1 MPRTQFGSFRLMA
14 VSFFSATLLGSAVL
28 APARASG
35 DPASAGTLVAP
46 SLPGT
51 STETGPLAIP
61 DGAGGAFVGFR
72 TPAEYKM
79 HVARVDETG
88 TPVGSWL
95 PIGISGLSE
104 VPGRAVQI
112 ASIAPDRVLILADN
126 TVTFN
131 PPAYLTRVVGENGLT
146 DPEVSSLSSVQ
157 FGTLSIQGVPGG
169 GAIVLG
175 GSWNAA
181 PSFRAAAYSAEGSP
195 TGTDDI
201 GVQGAIWHY
210 TSDYGPPI
218 AISPDGDGGA
228 WAVGEV
234 VAINTG
240 TGVDLVA
247 TRVALDGTPLL
258 TPAARIVTSAA
269 RDQTDAAVA
278 PDGAQGV
285 YIAWTDRRN
294 LSQSSDVYGVR
305 LLPDGSV
312 SPGWTASGKP
322 IASLAGDQFQPVV
335 AADGAGGVWL
345 AWIDSRTGEND
356 LFYSHFGAS
365 GDPVAGYPAGGRV
378 LCSAPGSQIALR
390 IAADGSGG
398 FYALWLDGREGE
410 LDLFAQHIHS
420 TGVVMPGWTP
430 DGVAICTNPT
440 AKDWPG
446 LLPLASGRVLATW
459 TDSRTGVPRVYDALL
474 PVDGSVTDVSRL
486 AVNTLRIRPTRDPAH
501 GAIDLLVSA
510 AGTGELR
517 VTLHDLTGRTLAERV
532 LASPADHVAVRFDA
546 DALRPGL
553 YFVRATRPGATTST
567 RISVV
572 R

>member
-1 MPRTQFGSFRLMA
+1 M
-14 VSFFSATLLGSAVL
+14 
-28 APARASG
+28 RASA
-35 DPASAGTLVAP
+35 DPASAGTLLAP

-51 STETGPLAIP
+51 TLESGPLAIP

-72 TPAEYKM
+72 TPADNLM
-79 HVARVDETG
+79 HVARVDATG
-88 TPVGSWL
+88 TPLASWS
-95 PIGISGLSE
+95 PVGISGLSQ

-112 ASIAPDRVLILADN
+112 AAAGPDRVLILADN
-126 TVTFN
+126 TVTFH
-131 PPAYLTRVVGENGLT
+131 PPAYLTRVVGENGLA

-157 FGTLSIQGVPGG
+157 FGTLSVLGAPGG

-175 GSWNAA
+175 GSWNSA
-181 PSFRAAAYSAEGSP
+181 PSFRVAAYSADGSP

-201 GVQGAIWHY
+201 GVSGAIWHY
-210 TSDYGPPI
+210 TSNYGPPI
-218 AISPDGDGGA
+218 AMSPDGAGGA
-228 WAVGEV
+228 WGVAEV
-234 VAINTG
+234 VAINDG
-240 TGVDLVA
+240 TGIDLVA

-258 TPAARIVTSAA
+258 APAARIVTSAS

-278 PDGAQGV
+278 PDGSRGV
-285 YIAWTDRRN
+285 FIAWTDRRN
-294 LSQSSDVYGVR
+294 LSQSADVYGVR

-312 SPGWTASGKP
+312 APDWVATGKP
-322 IASLAGDQFQPVV
+322 MASLAGDQFQPVL

-356 LFYSHFGAS
+356 LYYTHLGAN

-378 LCSAPGSQIALR
+378 LCSATGNQSALR

-398 FYALWLDGREGE
+398 FHAVWLDGRDGE

-430 DGVAICTNPT
+430 DGVAICADPT
-440 AKDWPG
+440 PQDWPG

-459 TDSRTGVPRVYDALL
+459 TDSRTGVPRVYDTLL
-474 PVDGSVTDVSRL
+474 PVDGSITDVPRL
-486 AVNTLRIRPTRDPAH
+486 PVNALRIRPARDPAQ
-501 GAIDLLVSA
+501 GTIDMLVSS
-510 AGTGELR
+510 AGTGALR
-517 VTLHDLTGRTLAERV
+517 VTLIDLAGRTLAEQV
-532 LASPADHVAVRFDA
+532 LASPADQLVVRFDA

-553 YFVRATRPGATTST
+553 YFVRATRPGASTCT
-567 RISVV
+567 RISLV